1 MARAG
6 RHLAH
11 DVGRINSLILD
22 TDGARNKHPMLKD
35 LQNYEECSKKYFI
48 VIVNFYSHFL
58 IRIHETNVWSIPVFY
73 MASGASYTALPWY
86 KDLYRVAQGY
96 YEAFFFGV

>member
-22 TDGARNKHPMLKD
+22 TDGARNKHLILAD
-35 LQNYEECSKKYFI
+35 VQNYEECSKKYFI
-48 VIVNFYSHFL
+48 VIVNSYSHLL
-58 IRIHETNVWSIPVFY
+58 IRVHETNVWSIPVFY
-73 MASGASYTALPWY
+73 MACGASYTGLPLY

>member
-22 TDGARNKHPMLKD
+22 TDGARNKHPMLTD

-48 VIVNFYSHFL
+48 VIVDFYSHLL
-58 IRIHETNVWSIPVFY
+58 IRIHETNVWSIPVFLHGLWGLLHRLT
-73 MASGASYTALPWY
+73 M
-86 KDLYRVAQGY
+86 VQGL
-96 YEAFFFGV
+96 VSCCTRIL